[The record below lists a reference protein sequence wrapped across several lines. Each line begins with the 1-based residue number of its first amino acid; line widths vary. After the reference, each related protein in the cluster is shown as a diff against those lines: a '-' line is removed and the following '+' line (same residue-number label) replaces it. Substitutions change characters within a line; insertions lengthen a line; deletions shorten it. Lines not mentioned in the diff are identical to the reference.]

1 MTLITVDTD
10 HFRVDLAQWL
20 AAICEKRAPRFGRGA

>member
-10 HFRVDLAQWL
+10 HFRVDLVQWL
-20 AAICEKRAPRFGRGA
+20 AAIPEKRAPRSGRGA